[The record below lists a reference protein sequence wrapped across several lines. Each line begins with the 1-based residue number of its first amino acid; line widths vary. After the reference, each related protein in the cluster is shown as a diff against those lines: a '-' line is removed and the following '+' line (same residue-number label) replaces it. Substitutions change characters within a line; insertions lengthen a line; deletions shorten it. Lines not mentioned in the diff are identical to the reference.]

1 MEYNGIY
8 TPLTGIDSST
18 GTLHPSLEATYGPY
32 ESIEQA
38 YNAISSAFGASSIA
52 VGLTVGIKS
61 GDTIKEYWFN
71 GGTTKSNLVPKVP
84 ETTSDSGTATKGRV
98 YTSDSASIQDTT
110 TSLNKIFTEATVGD
124 FCISTYTGGLYLKYA
139 DTGWLKIGNGVIL
152 TDTVTQVANIANAYV
167 LSYK

>member
-32 ESIEQA
+32 ENVEQA
-38 YNAISSAFGASSIA
+38 YNAISSTFGSTSIT

-71 GGTTKSNLVPKVP
+71 GGTSKSNLVPKVT
-84 ETTSDSGTATKGRV
+84 ETTSGSGTTSRSQV

-110 TSLNKIFTEATVGD
+110 VSLNRIFTEAVAGD

-152 TDTVTQVANIANAYV
+152 TDTVPQVANIANAYV

>member
-8 TPLTGIDSST
+8 TPLTAVNTSA
-18 GTLHPSLEATYGPY
+18 GTLYPSLEATYGPY
-32 ESIEQA
+32 ENIDQA
-38 YNAISSAFGASSIA
+38 YNAITTTFGSSSIV

-71 GGTTKSNLVPKVP
+71 GGTAKSNLVPKVT
-84 ETTSDSGTATKGRV
+84 ETTDGSGTTTKGRV
-98 YTSDSASIQDTT
+98 YTSDNTSIQDTT
-110 TSLNKIFTEATVGD
+110 TSLNKIFTEATAGD